1 MRRTFMAVPRF
12 GVKPFGTG
20 RNVADLPIALIVED
34 DASIQSIVEEGVKRW
49 GPCFW
54 WKMKP

>member
-1 MRRTFMAVPRF
+1 MAVPRF
-12 GVKPFGTG
+12 GMKPFGTG

-34 DASIQSIVEEGVKRW
+34 DASHCRGGFKRW
-49 GPCFW
+49 GPYFW

>member
-1 MRRTFMAVPRF
+1 MAAPRF
-12 GVKPFGTG
+12 GMKLFGTG
-20 RNVADLPIALIVED
+20 RNAVDLPVALIVED
-34 DASIQSIVEEGVKRW
+34 EESIQSIVEEALKRW